1 MIFSKKTIYLILVTV
16 LSLSLIR
23 TGFCLVKAAE
33 DNVIEELSQKEKE
46 EAEIEEQIGDKERE
60 LEELESKIKSYE
72 DLIELKHQQQA
83 TLGNQIEI
91 MEEEIRR
98 AETEISKADR
108 EMSLI
113 ELEIK
118 TLELKIKEK
127 DISIDYNRR
136 VLKELIKTI
145 YHNSQSSTIEI
156 LLKYE
161 SLGDFFSGEERL
173 NQVNEKTKNVL
184 DEINQIKF
192 ELQKQQEEK
201 ENKHDDLEELKV
213 KNQRNKFYLESEQN
227 AKENLLEITQGE
239 ETKYQELLGNLEAQ
253 RQTLLGDMGEMASEN
268 SGELARV
275 RSHQKKPKSGL
286 ASTSWYYS
294 QRDSSW
300 AKDTIGPTSYTM
312 GQYGCAITSVAMV
325 LRYHG
330 IKIDPGL
337 LVRQVNFDNRGCIYW
352 PSYFQGVE
360 RTSSTGHGNVDWDV
374 IDDQLKEENPVII
387 FVGASGRGAGHY
399 VVIHGKDKK
408 GEYVVHDPY
417 WGSNMYLDSTRE
429 NISVL
434 YGSSTYIDQMI
445 VYEKK

>member
-227 AKENLLEITQGE
+227 AKEDLLEMTQGE
-239 ETKYQELLGNLEAQ
+239 EAKYQELLGNLEAQ

-275 RSHQKKPKSGL
+275 RSHQKRPKSGL

-294 QRDSSW
+294 QRDSRW
-300 AKDTIGPTSYTM
+300 AGDNIGMSRTKM
-312 GQYGCAITSVAMV
+312 GSYGCAVTCVAMV

-330 IKIDPGL
+330 VKIDPGIL
-337 LVRQVNFDNRGCIYW
+337 AEQRIFYYDLIVW
-352 PSYFQGVE
+352 PGVWQGVE
-360 RTSSTGHGNVDWDV
+360 RTSSTGHGNVDWDA